1 MKSAV
6 RQLFSRA
13 AGLFGRRRRDAAL
26 TDEIRV
32 HLDLIA
38 DDFVRRGMTPEAA
51 RMAARR
57 EFGGVDQIKEHYR
70 DQRGWP
76 ALDALVQDARYAC
89 VTLRRDPVFCLVA
102 VLTLALG
109 IGATTTIFGGVKA
122 VLLEPLPYVD
132 ADRVAEVIET
142 NPSGTRN
149 HGTFGMFRGLADRT
163 RSFDAMAVVKSWQPA
178 ITGDGQPERLEG
190 QRVSAR
196 YFYVLRVPTASG
208 RVFNAADDRHGG
220 ANVVILSDALWR
232 RRFGGDA
239 TIIGRPITLD
249 DATYTVVGITPS
261 GFENALAPSAE
272 IWAPLQ
278 YDMSL
283 GVAWGHHLRTIGR
296 LKSGVTAGA
305 ASRELDDIGHAVL
318 NEWRPASYGPNL
330 VLQVNP
336 LVTEITRAVRPSL
349 LAVLGAVALVLLVA
363 CVNVTNLLLARGA
376 RRREEFV
383 TRMAL
388 GAGRWRLIRL
398 VLVESVVLALV
409 GGALAVATADLGV
422 RALVAVAPPELPRAN
437 SIRVDGIVFAFAT
450 ALATLSGLVAGLIP
464 ALQVS
469 RDASA
474 GVMRSTPRSVT
485 PRRGTRGALVVAE
498 VAVALV
504 LLVGAGLLLR
514 SFQRLF
520 AVAPGF
526 DSSGRVTMQVQAA
539 RRFDSVA
546 TDRFYERALEEV
558 RGVPGVERA
567 GLTSQLPLS
576 GDDDEYG
583 ARFEGDAPSAGYNVF
598 RYAVSPGYLEAMGIA
613 VRSGRVLDERDA
625 RNAPPAALISESL
638 ARRRFAGQDP
648 IGRRVHLGPP
658 AAPWYTIVG
667 VAADVRQVSLAV
679 SQPDA
684 VYIATRQSWFPE
696 RTLSLVVTARG
707 DATSVVPALRRAI
720 WSVDKDQ
727 PIVRVATVDS
737 LVAASAATRRFALW
751 LFESFAAAALMLAA
765 IGLYGLLSGI
775 VTERHHE
782 IGIRGA
788 LGASR
793 SAIVALV
800 ARQGLGLAGVG
811 VVAGLFAALA
821 ASRVLATLLCG
832 ITPFDPVT
840 YAASAALLV
849 GVAALACAVPAWR
862 AVRIDPAVALK
873 YE

>member
-1 MKSAV
+1 
-6 RQLFSRA
+6 
-13 AGLFGRRRRDAAL
+13 
-26 TDEIRV
+26 
-32 HLDLIA
+32 
-38 DDFVRRGMTPEAA
+38 
-51 RMAARR
+51 
-57 EFGGVDQIKEHYR
+57 
-70 DQRGWP
+70 
-76 ALDALVQDARYAC
+76 
-89 VTLRRDPVFCLVA
+89 
-102 VLTLALG
+102 
-109 IGATTTIFGGVKA
+109 
-122 VLLEPLPYVD
+122 
-132 ADRVAEVIET
+132 
-142 NPSGTRN
+142 
-149 HGTFGMFRGLADRT
+149 
-163 RSFDAMAVVKSWQPA
+163 
-178 ITGDGQPERLEG
+178 
-190 QRVSAR
+190 
-196 YFYVLRVPTASG
+196 
-208 RVFNAADDRHGG
+208 
-220 ANVVILSDALWR
+220 
-232 RRFGGDA
+232 
-239 TIIGRPITLD
+239 
-249 DATYTVVGITPS
+249 
-261 GFENALAPSAE
+261 
-272 IWAPLQ
+272 
-278 YDMSL
+278 
-283 GVAWGHHLRTIGR
+283 
-296 LKSGVTAGA
+296 
-305 ASRELDDIGHAVL
+305 
-318 NEWRPASYGPNL
+318 
-330 VLQVNP
+330 
-336 LVTEITRAVRPSL
+336 
-349 LAVLGAVALVLLVA
+349 
-363 CVNVTNLLLARGA
+363 
-376 RRREEFV
+376 
-383 TRMAL
+383 
-388 GAGRWRLIRL
+388 
-398 VLVESVVLALV
+398 
-409 GGALAVATADLGV
+409 
-422 RALVAVAPPELPRAN
+422 
-437 SIRVDGIVFAFAT
+437 
-450 ALATLSGLVAGLIP
+450 
-464 ALQVS
+464 
-469 RDASA
+469 
-474 GVMRSTPRSVT
+474 
-485 PRRGTRGALVVAE
+485 
-498 VAVALV
+498 
-504 LLVGAGLLLR
+504 
-514 SFQRLF
+514 
-520 AVAPGF
+520 
-526 DSSGRVTMQVQAA
+526 MQVQAA

-558 RGVPGVERA
+558 RGVPGVEGA

-613 VRSGRVLDERDA
+613 VRGGRVLDERDA
-625 RNAPPAALISESL
+625 RNAPPVALISESL

-821 ASRVLATLLCG
+821 ASRGLATLLFG

-840 YAASAALLV
+840 YLASAALLV